1 MGELA
6 KRKETK
12 ELRFFPWMPSV
23 QEREQGVGTACSN
36 LGGNC
41 CSHPSAGYPRD
52 NPVSGSG
59 PAPHNA
65 ALSPLGVALPPSGRG
80 VRAAH
85 PIPFLAAAVAET
97 PLLGPSFGWVELL
110 PVQPP
115 SLPVVGQGENGP
127 LYGGAPKWVPGAGTT
142 SASELTELN
151 NGFLNL
157 STWDQSNFDSALSS
171 LVSSPPLP
179 LPPPPALDN
188 FVIRELIGRLGTIC
202 SASGDASPPS
212 PAPAAAAAAA
222 PLPATAPR
230 SAPPEAPPPPAPL
243 RPAATS
249 CFGAA
254 RPAAPPQQFGG
265 ADTPGRLSRASSS
278 RSLLAAGPDDE
289 DESSSSVPDGA
300 PKPGNARKRK
310 GAQRESNARPPEP
323 PKDYIHVRA
332 RRGQATDSHSL
343 AERVRREKISERMKF
358 LQDLVPGCNKVT
370 GKAVMLDEIINYVQ
384 SLQRQVEFLS
394 MKLATMNPRLEFN
407 MDNLLPKDV
416 NASRMRNNAAPVY
429 PLEAAPTR
437 TFPFSHQPQGHHHP
451 LQSVVNNGIEM
462 PLSSS
467 LHRSLSM
474 PLPPLD
480 GFADASSQLGTFWED
495 DLQSVVQMGFG
506 QTKKQLLFPLRA
518 CMARC
523 RHLA

>member
-1 MGELA
+1 MEKDL
-6 KRKETK
+6 
-12 ELRFFPWMPSV
+12 F
-23 QEREQGVGTACSN
+23 
-36 LGGNC
+36 
-41 CSHPSAGYPRD
+41 
-52 NPVSGSG
+52 
-59 PAPHNA
+59 
-65 ALSPLGVALPPSGRG
+65 
-80 VRAAH
+80 
-85 PIPFLAAAVAET
+85 
-97 PLLGPSFGWVELL
+97 
-110 PVQPP
+110 
-115 SLPVVGQGENGP
+115 
-127 LYGGAPKWVPGAGTT
+127 YGGAPKWVPGAGTT

-171 LVSSPPLP
+171 LVSSPSPSP
-179 LPPPPALDN
+179 SSSSPALDN

-202 SASGDASPPS
+202 SASGDASPTFAGSGGGSGSGPTS
-212 PAPAAAAAAA
+212 CYST
-222 PLPATAPR
+222 PLSSPR
-230 SAPPEAPPPPAPL
+230 STSPPAPFA
-243 RPAATS
+243 PAATS

-310 GAQRESNARPPEP
+310 GGPKGKQKEPPFPPSPAPTTTTTTTTTTITTTTTKAQQRDSNAKRSKPANAIGPEAQNEDDAGEKKGKESNARPPEP

-407 MDNLLPKDV
+407 MDNLLPKD
-416 NASRMRNNAAPVY
+416 MHQECGTMPPPVY

-506 QTKKQLLFPLRA
+506 QTKEAATFSSQSLHG
-518 CMARC
+518 
-523 RHLA
+523 RHDVDISHED